1 MNKFIITGPYRS
13 GTTYL
18 SALLNSQQDSVC
30 IEIDI
35 NNFIYHE
42 DLNQRNFLI
51 NILSSKFLSL
61 PINTPDFKNAK
72 NSQEMKIALEMELK
86 NFYNVNNI
94 GFKQTMLKIGDLKKL
109 ISEGYKI
116 IILRRNYNNI
126 YCSWINRIDPNKTR
140 SLFKLLD
147 YLKSINFYNFSNDIK
162 NHCFIVDYEELISN
176 KNKILLNNLSDFL
189 NFQITIPNKLYYS
202 FNKNLKEFKNNT
214 SYKIIKKQSKYI
226 DNDQFLK
233 NSKKINFLIFKYIQN
248 FKILIRGF
256 IKFIY

>member
-1 MNKFIITGPYRS
+1 MKKFIITGPYRS

-18 SALLNSQQDSVC
+18 SAILNSQQDSVC

-61 PINTPDFKNAK
+61 PINTPNFKNAK
-72 NSQEMKIALEMELK
+72 NSQEMKLALEIELK

-94 GFKQTMLKIGDLKKL
+94 GFKQTMLKIGDLEKL

-140 SLFKLLD
+140 SLFNLLD

-162 NHCFIVDYEELISN
+162 KNCFIVDYEELISN
-176 KNKILLNNLSDFL
+176 KNEILLNNLSDFL
-189 NFQITIPNKLYYS
+189 NFKITIPDKLYYS
-202 FNKNLKEFKNNT
+202 FNKNFKEFKNNT
-214 SYKIIKKQSKYI
+214 SYKIIKKQSKHI

-233 NSKKINFLIFKYIQN
+233 NSKKINFILFKYIQN